1 MNRQYIRCR
10 HARKIEK
17 ILRRRCSSKARA
29 GAEKMRRVIVA
40 VLIVLIA
47 AVPVIRSDTCECDAR
62 AHYTVAHKTEWHC
75 IGTFKVTAYSYAEGG
90 GENYSTASGRT
101 PIPYYTVA
109 TDPDIIPTGT
119 EFKIQGLG
127 KVRADDTGGAIHGNI
142 IDYHVGYDSC
152 DTFGVKY
159 LKVYIK
165 EE

>member
-1 MNRQYIRCR
+1 MP
-10 HARKIEK
+10 AIEPMH
-17 ILRRRCSSKARA
+17 C
-29 GAEKMRRVIVA
+29 
-40 VLIVLIA
+40 
-47 AVPVIRSDTCECDAR
+47 DCDAK
-62 AHYTVAHKTEWHC
+62 AHYQTVVKVKHTWRC
-75 IGTFKVTAYSYAEGG
+75 IGTFKITAYSYDEGG

-152 DTFGVKY
+152 DTFGVQY
-159 LKVYIK
+159 RNVYVK
-165 EE
+165 E